1 MMTRIFGLRCC
12 CWAAAGKTA
21 TVRATISAKKPGQ
34 IFLLAVMLEF
44 LPFLHHCGAY
54 QLTDGYHLSDADLGE
69 SAGILALGETLGI
82 FNARQYC
89 AFN

>member
-1 MMTRIFGLRCC
+1 
-12 CWAAAGKTA
+12 
-21 TVRATISAKKPGQ
+21 
-34 IFLLAVMLEF
+34 MLEF

-82 FNARQYC
+82 FIARQYC